1 MSPPLREGK
10 VKASLIVPEAKG
22 DRSDTLRRT
31 DGGGQV
37 TVLVNQ

>member
-1 MSPPLREGK
+1 MSHPLREGK

-22 DRSDTLRRT
+22 DRNDIQKRN

-37 TVLVNQ
+37 TVLVNP